1 MATAVSVTR
10 TRPRAGA
17 LGDVLVRR
25 KGEELDE
32 VARLVPPSAA
42 VRLRADEVPD
52 LRELLALDGAHE
64 IACDRGP
71 AAAHRR
77 AVADPLPDLR
87 AADLARR
94 RVLHQVVD
102 RGRAVPAQ

>member
-32 VARLVPPSAA
+32 VARQRDLFEDLARLVPPSAA

-94 RVLHQVVD
+94 R
-102 RGRAVPAQ
+102 